1 MWISLNKLC
10 DLLVVFFE
18 KVCQKLLLQKIQV
31 YSPNFLPVIT
41 SSIAF
46 LQRYLFCKALHY
58 LIYYLLLCNRQSFP
72 RKICYKNDNGILKQ
86 KYPKL
91 PLKKKKKNEYQRK
104 ILLKTTI
111 LNYIVILKLKSCN
124 ISELQYMQRDY
135 DHTR

>member
-31 YSPNFLPVIT
+31 YSPNFLPVMT

-46 LQRYLFCKALHY
+46 LQRYLFYKALRY
-58 LIYYLLLCNRQSFP
+58 LIYYLLLRNRQSFP

-86 KYPKL
+86 KYPNL
-91 PLKKKKKNEYQRK
+91 PLKKKNEYQRK
-104 ILLKTTI
+104 IQLKTKI

-124 ISELQYMQRDY
+124 ISELQYMQRDFG
-135 DHTR
+135 HTR